1 MRAALTAAPTVS
13 AWAQS
18 PQESSD
24 GEEEGRKLQEEAV
37 MSRRHLLPQ
46 SQTSTTETIDPANFV
61 SVIDNPYFSMPV
73 GTTFVLES
81 PDGTEVNTI
90 EVTNRTKVIMGR
102 YLYGRPRHGLCRRPG
117 GREDVR
123 LFCPR

>member
-1 MRAALTAAPTVS
+1 
-13 AWAQS
+13 
-18 PQESSD
+18 
-24 GEEEGRKLQEEAV
+24 

-81 PDGTEVNTI
+81 SDGTEVNTI
-90 EVTNRTKVIMGR
+90 EVTNRTKVIMGVTCTVV
-102 YLYGRPRHGLCRRPG
+102 LADGHSLG
-117 GREDVR
+117 GVSSKLASGSLVR
-123 LFCPR
+123 LLR